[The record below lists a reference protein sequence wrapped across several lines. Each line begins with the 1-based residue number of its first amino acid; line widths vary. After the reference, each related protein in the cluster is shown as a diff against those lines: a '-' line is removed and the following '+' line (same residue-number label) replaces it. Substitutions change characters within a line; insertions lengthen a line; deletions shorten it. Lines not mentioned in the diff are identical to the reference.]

1 MKEQV
6 YSGYARTEAFEAIAE
21 DLKAMA
27 LMIRAACA
35 GRYKR
40 GGIPYI
46 DGIAFWTRE
55 FMNLA
60 SYKTSSTWQQI
71 ITDRTNNLLRE
82 IHLTL
87 QLPLWKYTVVAKA
100 YAGPGRIEVWRE
112 VHE

>member
-1 MKEQV
+1 MKEQI
-6 YSGYARTEAFEAIAE
+6 YSGHARAEAFEAIAE

-35 GRYKR
+35 GRYKN

-46 DGIAFWTRE
+46 EGIAFWTRE
-55 FMNLA
+55 FINLA
-60 SYKTSSTWQQI
+60 SCKTSSTWQSLIMNQ
-71 ITDRTNNLLRE
+71 TNNLLRE

-100 YAGPGRIEVWRE
+100 YARSGRIEIWRE
-112 VHE
+112 VRE